1 MIPSLG
7 VPEGFLLCSLGTQM
21 TTFNSYSAYMAAH
34 NAGRKNIRFVST
46 KVNAAP
52 APRQSA
58 IATWALEDMQAW
70 K

>member
-1 MIPSLG
+1 
-7 VPEGFLLCSLGTQM
+7 M